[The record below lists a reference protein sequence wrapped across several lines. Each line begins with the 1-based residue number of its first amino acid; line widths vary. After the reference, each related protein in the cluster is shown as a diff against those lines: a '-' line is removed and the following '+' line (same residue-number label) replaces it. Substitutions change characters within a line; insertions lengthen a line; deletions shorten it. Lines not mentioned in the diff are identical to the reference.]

1 MRPELSTRQLIY
13 AAGVY
18 AWIAGKD
25 IAVKNLAAN
34 KSQKASHAGPLAP
47 HDALVLLAADHAAIV
62 GMFRDYERRRKTA
75 TTIEKGKLA
84 LRICHLLTIHSVMEQ
99 ELFYPAAERVLGK
112 KDETLLV
119 EARVEHDVIKDL
131 VEKLERLPA
140 KHVTFDPTMKALGGD
155 VARHFEQEESEL
167 FAKLRHAKLDLA
179 GLGEQLAAQQLER
192 GTASPDKKVFAEGR
206 RVLGG

>member
-1 MRPELSTRQLIY
+1 
-13 AAGVY
+13 
-18 AWIAGKD
+18 
-25 IAVKNLAAN
+25 VKNLAATR
-34 KSQKASHAGPLAP
+34 SQRAKQANAIAP
-47 HDALVLLAADHAAIV
+47 HDALVLLAADHAAIL

-75 TTIEKGKLA
+75 TPMAKGKLA
-84 LRICHLLTIHSVMEQ
+84 LRICHLLSIHSEIEQ
-99 ELFYPAAERVLGK
+99 QVFYPAAERVLGK
-112 KDETLLV
+112 KGETLLV

-140 KHVTFDPTMKALGGD
+140 KNVTFDPTVKVLGGH

-179 GLGEQLAAQQLER
+179 GLGEQLAARQLER
-192 GTASPDKKVFAEGR
+192 GTVSPDRKVFAEGR